1 MEKEKKKHERDME
14 KRKQKEEEKER
25 KHKRKMQMKELE
37 MQGWKR
43 IEADSMYQEE
53 DDYGEEIDSYKI
65 KNMTSRFDQFLHR

>member
-1 MEKEKKKHERDME
+1 ME

-43 IEADSMYQEE
+43 FEDDSMYQEDM
-53 DDYGEEIDSYKI
+53 DDYGEQLDSHKI
-65 KNMTSRFDQFLHR
+65 KNMKSRFDQSLNR